1 MKAPLGS
8 TVLEATKAAGVDLTS
23 ICGGAGKC
31 GKCRII
37 IEDGISNVNSLTEI
51 EYKFLS
57 NSDISA
63 GYRLAC
69 QTVIKGPLLIRIP
82 EESRTGRQRLQVEGV
97 ETPVALEPVIKKY
110 FVEVPMPSLQD
121 IRSDVDRLLDAL
133 RGKYGLKNLAVD
145 YGVLL
150 DLPSVLRESEWK
162 VTAVVSGETTVISVE
177 PGDTT
182 KRLFGC
188 AFDIGTTKIAGYL
201 LDLNNG
207 SVLAVDSLMNPQVSY
222 GEDVISRI
230 TYASK
235 GYSELTELQRA
246 VISGIN
252 QILGN
257 LMDKTGVN
265 PEEIYEMTV
274 VGNTAM
280 HHLFLGICPKYVAL
294 SPYPPVIKHSVNV
307 KAKDLAVKINQ
318 NGNIHILPLIGG
330 FVGADTVAVI
340 LATKIHERDDL
351 CMALDIGTNTEVV
364 LGNKDGI
371 LACSCASGP
380 AFEGAHIK
388 HGMRAASGAIE
399 KIRINL
405 DSLEV
410 EYQTID
416 GVKPRGI
423 CGSAMVDAIAEMLKA
438 GLIDIF
444 GTFNK
449 NISSTRLRR
458 GNAGYEFVL
467 AWGNETATGSDIVVT
482 QKDIREIQLAKA
494 AIHTGCMI
502 LMEKMGVREKDIS
515 TLFIAGAF
523 GSYIDPKNAR
533 TIGMYPEIPLS
544 RVKIVGNAAGTG
556 ARMALVS
563 GSMRRKAEEI
573 SRRVKYVELGA
584 EQDFQAEFLNS
595 HLIPYADLERY
606 PETIEELR
614 KLGREIK
621 KPPIIFNRWTKTSK
635 V

>member
-1 MKAPLGS
+1 MKVNVIFQPEGKHVKVPLGS
-8 TVLEATKAAGVDLTS
+8 TVLEAAKAASVDLTS

-110 FVEVPMPSLQD
+110 FVEIPMPSLQD

-449 NISSTRLRR
+449 DISSTRLRR

-533 TIGMYPEIPLS
+533 TIGM
-544 RVKIVGNAAGTG
+544 
-556 ARMALVS
+556 
-563 GSMRRKAEEI
+563 
-573 SRRVKYVELGA
+573 
-584 EQDFQAEFLNS
+584 
-595 HLIPYADLERY
+595 
-606 PETIEELR
+606 
-614 KLGREIK
+614 
-621 KPPIIFNRWTKTSK
+621 
-635 V
+635 

>member
-1 MKAPLGS
+1 MKVPLGS
-8 TVLEATKAAGVDLTS
+8 TVLEAAKAASVDLTS

-110 FVEVPMPSLQD
+110 FVEIPMPSLQD

-449 NISSTRLRR
+449 DISSTRLRR

-621 KPPIIFNRWTKTSK
+621 KPPIIFNR
-635 V
+635 